1 MEFGILGPLAV
12 WEDGA
17 ELELGAAKQRAL
29 LAILLLHAGETMS
42 TERLVD
48 ALWDEKPPAT
58 AVKALQV
65 YVSQLRKAL
74 GDGVVETRPLGYVVR
89 VEDGALDLQRFERLL
104 DEGRQLLAA
113 GARGRGG
120 RGAAPLRSRCGAARR
135 WRTSAT
141 RRSRANEIG
150 RLEALRLVA
159 LEHRLEADLAVGRH
173 GEAIPEL
180 EALIRDYPLRERL
193 SELLMLAL
201 YRSGR
206 QADALAVMQ
215 EARATLRDELGL
227 DPSQALQRLEKA
239 ILLQDPSL
247 DAAPAAV
254 PPEAAAHPVRA
265 RSAEPASA
273 PEAEVIAR
281 AQRKVVTVLFADV
294 TDSTELGE
302 SLDPE
307 ALRALL
313 ATYFEQMKAAAERH
327 GGVVEKFIGDAVM
340 AVFGVPAVHE
350 DDALRALRA
359 AMEMRDAI
367 AELGIEGRIGVES
380 GEVVVG
386 TDERLVTGRA
396 VTSAARLEQAAQP
409 GEILV
414 GEGTIRLAGEAAT
427 AEPIEP
433 LELKGKREPV
443 PAWRLLSVSADA
455 PARRFDSP
463 FVGRERELGMLDEAW
478 ARVCTE
484 ERCELVTVVGRGGR
498 RQVAARERAR
508 AADRRGSRPRP
519 MPLLRGRDHVLAR
532 SRCRGAAAA
541 EHARPRTRHLTAAA
555 RAARRPR
562 CRVDRRARVGVPQVR
577 RGGRS

>member
-1 MEFGILGPLAV
+1 MEFGILGPL
-12 WEDGA
+12 GGLGGRG

-113 GARGRGG
+113 GAPAEAGEVLRRSLALW
-120 RGAAPLRSRCGAARR
+120 RGAPLADFRYEAFARTRSAGWKRCASSRSSIVSRPTLRS
-135 WRTSAT
+135 
-141 RRSRANEIG
+141 
-150 RLEALRLVA
+150 VA
-159 LEHRLEADLAVGRH
+159 HA
-173 GEAIPEL
+173 EAIPEL
-180 EALIRDYPLRERL
+180 EALVRDYPLRERL

-239 ILLQDPSL
+239 ILVQDPSL
-247 DAAPAAV
+247 DAAPAAC
-254 PPEAAAHPVRA
+254 A
-265 RSAEPASA
+265 RGGGAPSGHGAAEPASA

-359 AMEMRDAI
+359 AVEMREAI

-396 VTSAARLEQAAQP
+396 VTSAARLEQVAQP

-414 GEGTIRLAGEAAT
+414 GEGTIRLAGEAVT
-427 AEPIEP
+427 AEQIEP

-463 FVGRERELGMLDEAW
+463 FVGRERELGLLDEAW
-478 ARVCTE
+478 ARVL
-484 ERCELVTVVGRGGR
+484 RRGALRAGDGLGRGGR
-498 RQVAARERAR
+498 RQVAARRA
-508 AADRRGSRPRP
+508 S
-519 MPLLRGRDHVLAR
+519 
-532 SRCRGAAAA
+532 S
-541 EHARPRTRHLTAAA
+541 
-555 RAARRPR
+555 
-562 CRVDRRARVGVPQVR
+562 
-577 RGGRS
+577 